1 MNQKREIKMSKDF
14 DLPDEYH
21 KMSLDQLKTRFNG
34 WLEYNINEMEKE
46 PEFHIKK
53 EDKKLFLKVT
63 ETGGRDFMN
72 DGTEYYMILKPLKDE
87 DEVEEE
93 IEKEKQ
99 YNKEHGV
106 LVRETFPFPIGEDE

>member
-1 MNQKREIKMSKDF
+1 MSEEIQKDF
-14 DLPDEYH
+14 VLDDEEYH
-21 KMSLDQLKTRFNG
+21 KVSLEQLKEKFES
-34 WLEYNINEMEKE
+34 WLDWNMDLLEEK
-46 PEFHIKK
+46 PEFHIKEE
-53 EDKKLFLKVT
+53 EDRKLFIKIT
-63 ETGGRDFMN
+63 EEGSRDFMN